1 VLSMLKVFACLQPIE
16 FVAGGQVAGA
26 AVKKITDTA
35 GGLFAGASGPKPPPA
50 LSSAVLGMKTG
61 GKVWNT
67 VSAAC
72 SAPYRS
78 MSTMMR
84 GDLWSPRDNHE

>member
-1 VLSMLKVFACLQPIE
+1 M
-16 FVAGGQVAGA
+16 AGGQVAGA

-72 SAPYRS
+72 TAVYRS
-78 MSTMMR
+78 IDTMMR
-84 GDLWSPRDNHE
+84 ADLWSPRGIHN